1 MKKFNGTSLPE
12 KDNFYSHLNM
22 EDIMRMQNEFV
33 KISKY
38 KKSGKY
44 HDLYVQ
50 SKTLLSC
57 DVFENFRDMCLQIEE
72 LWSYKTFFS
81 SWISMTSILKKD

>member
-12 KDNFYSHLNM
+12 KDNFYSHLNK

-38 KKSGKY
+38 KKLGKY
-44 HDLYVQ
+44 HDLSVQ

-57 DVFENFRDMCLQIEE
+57 DVFENFRDMCLQI
-72 LWSYKTFFS
+72 
-81 SWISMTSILKKD
+81 

>member
-1 MKKFNGTSLPE
+1 MNIWMKKFNGTSLPE

-38 KKSGKY
+38 KKLGKY

-57 DVFENFRDMCLQIEE
+57 DIFENFRDMCLQI
-72 LWSYKTFFS
+72 
-81 SWISMTSILKKD
+81 